1 MLATIEGHSS
11 AETSKTT
18 TTADIPGTADIQD
31 FGSTSEVSPACSS
44 YYVGRTRLYSFE
56 VIDETLAAP
65 ARKTCEQQIR

>member
-1 MLATIEGHSS
+1 MLATVEGHSS

-31 FGSTSEVSPACSS
+31 FGSTSEVSPACTS

-56 VIDETLAAP
+56 SD
-65 ARKTCEQQIR
+65 RQNFGHSCKKNM